1 MKICYQ
7 SEGGSKRVNKPP
19 STPLCTFVVI
29 EDTLFLKDSRLIG
42 SEVIVYF
49 Y

>member
-1 MKICYQ
+1 MKICCQ
-7 SEGGSKRVNKPP
+7 SEGGSECVNKPP
-19 STPLCTFVVI
+19 STPLCTFVVT
-29 EDTLFLKDSRLIG
+29 EDTLFLKDSTLIG